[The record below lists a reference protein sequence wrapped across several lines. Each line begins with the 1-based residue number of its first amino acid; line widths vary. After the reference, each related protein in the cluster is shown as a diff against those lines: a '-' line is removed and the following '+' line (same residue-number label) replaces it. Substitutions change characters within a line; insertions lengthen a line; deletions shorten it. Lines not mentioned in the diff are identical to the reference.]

1 MAIVPV
7 DLPQLT
13 QAEVDGTGVFDVLM
27 QASRKHL
34 DQEYKLGRIKGPEYS
49 QVYLSAIQPVLQAAL
64 QFLLTKDKTTKE
76 LELLDKQIELAG
88 VEVEKAQA
96 ELAILQ
102 ANQQK
107 IPAEIALLTAQTA
120 LTNQQTTN
128 ALKELGLIA
137 ANICKAQAE
146 YDVLMESK
154 LKTAEEKTLLI
165 QKTATEKAQTQG
177 LGVDEDSII
186 GKQKA
191 LYQSQS
197 DGIKRDAENKAAQI
211 MVNSWQIRRTTDSGT
226 IADGTNLLNDA
237 TVGRAVNKLLTGVGA

>member
-27 QASRKHL
+27 QASRNHL

-49 QVYLSAIQPVLQAAL
+49 QVYLSSIQPVLQTAL
-64 QFLLTKDKTTKE
+64 QFLLSKDKTSKE

-88 VEVEKAQA
+88 VEVQKAQA

-128 ALKELGLIA
+128 ALKELELIA

>member
-27 QASRKHL
+27 QASRNHL

-49 QVYLSAIQPVLQAAL
+49 QVYLSSIQPVLQTAL
-64 QFLLTKDKTTKE
+64 QFLLSKDKTSKE

-88 VEVEKAQA
+88 VEVQKAQA
-96 ELAILQ
+96 ELVILQ

-128 ALKELGLIA
+128 ALKELELIA

-237 TVGRAVNKLLTGVGA
+237 TVGRAVNKLLSGVGA